1 MIGAFGSMI
10 FEITDKHVFVP
21 TDESLTAGCKI
32 EVKESSGK
40 PQTTGSTPE
49 LRAWKCKLRLKREL
63 GINVQVMQDHWL
75 KMAEDG
81 ATGYINMGGQPLAAN
96 PFRLH
101 SCSVSDISRDGV
113 GELASVT
120 LACDFQE
127 YVGAP
132 AKKKKAKKK
141 KKKSGGGGGDEPT
154 TPPSNPYD
162 YWNKNH

>member
-1 MIGAFGSMI
+1 
-10 FEITDKHVFVP
+10 
-21 TDESLTAGCKI
+21 
-32 EVKESSGK
+32 
-40 PQTTGSTPE
+40 
-49 LRAWKCKLRLKREL
+49 
-63 GINVQVMQDHWL
+63 MQDHWL

-96 PFRLH
+96 QFKLK
-101 SCSVSDISRDGV
+101 SCSVSDVMRDGA
-113 GELASVT
+113 GELVSVS

-127 YVGAP
+127 YIGAP

-141 KKKSGGGGGDEPT
+141 KKKSGGGGGGGDEPT